1 MKNKL
6 ITIILSIFFCS
17 NLHSQNLSIESEII
31 SLDKNKNTSIFENKV
46 SIITETGK
54 KITSD
59 YAEYNKEL
67 GYIKLKNNIIA
78 TDEKNNIIKT
88 NFAEYFE
95 NKQVLKTEGFTK
107 VITSENYTIETQD
120 VIVDNINKVIN
131 SKKKTKIYDQSGNEI
146 NLDNFDYQI
155 KENIFKSLGLVKV
168 VDTNK
173 NVYEFS
179 QIYIDTKKKE
189 ILGTDIKAFLNS
201 EDFKIN
207 SKNKPRIFAN
217 TASLDQKNRAFEK
230 SIFTLCAYQENNKCP
245 PWSIQSTK
253 MLHDNKKKTI
263 YYDNAV
269 IKVYDIP
276 VFYLPKL
283 SHPDPTVKRRS
294 GFLVPS
300 IANSKNLG
308 SGLTVPYFWA
318 LGEDKNFTITNK
330 LYASENPLILGE
342 YQQAFKNSSLLTDF
356 GYTKG
361 YKKTGAKKTLG
372 DKNHFFSEFIKSFNF
387 SKEAESELKIITQD
401 ISNDK
406 YLKLYKIESNLIDYN
421 VNNLENSINYTYN
434 NNDSF
439 FGISTSVFETLNESY
454 EDKYEYI
461 LPEVT
466 FDKNLFSSNN
476 LGSLDL
482 QSNYKVRNYDTN
494 K

>member
-1 MKNKL
+1 MRDKFL
-6 ITIILSIFFCS
+6 ITIYFIIFS
-17 NLHSQNLSIESEII
+17 SSLAAENIQIESKNIT
-31 SLDKNKNTSIFENKV
+31 LDKNKQISIFENEV
-46 SIITETGK
+46 VVTTEDDDVIK
-54 KITSD
+54 SD
-59 YAEYNKEL
+59 FAEYNKL
-67 GYIKLKNNIIA
+67 TGFIKFKQNVIA
-78 TDEKNNIIKT
+78 TDKDNNIIKT
-88 NFAEYFE
+88 NYAEYNQK
-95 NKQVLKTEGFTK
+95 NKILKTIGSTS
-107 VITSENYTIETQD
+107 VITTENYNIEGTDIILDNNERSIKSKNNTIITDQA
-120 VIVDNINKVIN
+120 DN
-131 SKKKTKIYDQSGNEI
+131 KIY
-146 NLDNFDYQI
+146 LDNFEY
-155 KENIFKSLGLVKV
+155 ETNLSIFKSVGYIKIEDKLNN
-168 VDTNK
+168 T
-173 NVYEFS
+173 YEFS
-179 QIYIDTKKKE
+179 QVYIDTQKKE
-189 ILGTDIKAFLNS
+189 LIGTDIKAF
-201 EDFKIN
+201 IN
-207 SKNKPRIFAN
+207 DENLKSNKDNDPRIFAN
-217 TASLDQKNRAFEK
+217 TMKMNNEK
-230 SIFTLCAYQENNKCP
+230 SSYNKSKFTLCKYRENDKCP

-387 SKEAESELKIITQD
+387 SEESESELKIITQD

-434 NNDSF
+434 NND
-439 FGISTSVFETLNESY
+439 
-454 EDKYEYI
+454 
-461 LPEVT
+461 
-466 FDKNLFSSNN
+466 
-476 LGSLDL
+476 
-482 QSNYKVRNYDTN
+482 
-494 K
+494 